1 MSRPPQGIHEVVHHL
16 FEASAHERHLGG
28 TNQNIH
34 REESR
39 GPQTVTDN
47 EVCSYPC
54 SLVDAPRLALI
65 PPRYGP
71 DVIGGAELVL
81 REVAHGM
88 AERGWQVDV
97 LTTCARDHYTW
108 ANHYPPGTST
118 DGAVTVHRFPV
129 VNDTSGQARA
139 VVAQRLALGE
149 MPTLGEQENWINDGL
164 RVPELFHAVLD
175 RADTYDAIVVSPYL
189 FWTSFAAGLVA
200 PGRTILRPCLH
211 DEPEA
216 RFELFEPLFNGV
228 ARLWLN
234 TDPEL
239 DLLTTIA
246 PGHAPASV
254 IGEGVPVPD
263 SYDPE
268 GFRARHGLGDF
279 PFVLY
284 AGRREG
290 AKGWEQLLDG
300 FVATVRKEDV
310 NLHLVTIG
318 VGEVHIPEDVAHL
331 IHDLG
336 MVSDRDR
343 DDAFAAASG
352 YLQPSALE
360 SFSRTVMEAWL
371 AGTPVI
377 ANGASAVVSWHCERS
392 GAGLTY
398 EDDADLEQCLRFIA
412 EAPDAA
418 AELAR
423 PGRAYVLDNYT
434 WPVTLDRM
442 EASLNELVGR

>member
-1 MSRPPQGIHEVVHHL
+1 M
-16 FEASAHERHLGG
+16 
-28 TNQNIH
+28 
-34 REESR
+34 
-39 GPQTVTDN
+39 
-47 EVCSYPC
+47 
-54 SLVDAPRLALI
+54 DAPRLALV

-81 REVAHGM
+81 REIAHGM
-88 AERGWQVDV
+88 AARGWQVDV

-108 ANHYPPGTST
+108 ANHYPAGTST
-118 DGAVTVHRFPV
+118 DGPVTIRRFPV
-129 VNDTSGQARA
+129 VDDTSGKARA
-139 VVAQRLALGE
+139 QVAQRLALGE
-149 MPTLGEQENWINDGL
+149 LPTLREQEAWMNDGL
-164 RVPELFHAVLD
+164 RVPELFHALLD
-175 RADTYDAIVVSPYL
+175 EADTYQAIVVSPYL
-189 FWTSFAAGLVA
+189 FWTSFAGGLVA
-200 PGRTILRPCLH
+200 PERTILRPCLH

-228 ARLWLN
+228 ARIWVN
-234 TDPEL
+234 TDPEA
-239 DLLTTIA
+239 DLLDQIH

-254 IGEGVPVPD
+254 MGEGVPVPEA
-263 SYDPE
+263 YDPD
-268 GFRARHGLGDF
+268 GFRERFSLGDSR
-279 PFVLY
+279 FVLY

-290 AKGWEQLLDG
+290 AKGWEQLLDA

-310 NLHLVTIG
+310 DLHLVTIG

-331 IHDLG
+331 VHDLG
-336 MVSDRDR
+336 LVSDRDR

-377 ANGASAVVSWHCERS
+377 ANAASPVVAWHCERS

-412 EAPDAA
+412 EAPEAA
-418 AELAR
+418 AELAL
-423 PGRAYVLDNYT
+423 PGRRYVLDNYT

-442 EASLNELVGR
+442 EAGLRELAGLS

>member
-1 MSRPPQGIHEVVHHL
+1 
-16 FEASAHERHLGG
+16 
-28 TNQNIH
+28 
-34 REESR
+34 
-39 GPQTVTDN
+39 
-47 EVCSYPC
+47 
-54 SLVDAPRLALI
+54 VDAPRLALV

-88 AERGWQVDV
+88 AERGWAVDV

-108 ANHYPPGTST
+108 ANHYPAGATVDGT
-118 DGAVTVHRFPV
+118 VTVHRFPV
-129 VNDTSGQARA
+129 VHDTSGKARA
-139 VVAQRLALGE
+139 AVAQRLALGE
-149 MPTLGEQENWINDGL
+149 EPTLREQEAWINDGL
-164 RVPELFHAVLD
+164 RVPELFHALLD
-175 RADTYDAIVVSPYL
+175 RSDHYDAIVVSPYL
-189 FWTSFAAGLVA
+189 FWTSFACGLIA
-200 PGRTILRPCLH
+200 PERTILRPCLH

-216 RFELFEPLFNGV
+216 RFELFQPLFNGV

-234 TDPEL
+234 TDPEAALL
-239 DLLTTIA
+239 DRIA
-246 PGHAPASV
+246 PGHAPAQV
-254 IGEGVPVPD
+254 IGEGVPVPT

-268 GFRARHGLGDF
+268 GFRARHDLGDAR
-279 PFVLY
+279 FVLY

-310 NLHLVTIG
+310 DLHLVTIG
-318 VGEVHIPEDVAHL
+318 VGDVHIPDDVAHL
-331 IHDLG
+331 VHDLG
-336 MVSDRDR
+336 LVSDRDR

-377 ANGASAVVSWHCERS
+377 ANAASPVVAWHCERS

-398 EDDADLEQCLRFIA
+398 DDDADLEQCLRFIA

-418 AELAR
+418 AELAA
-423 PGRAYVLDNYT
+423 PGRQYVLDHYT
-434 WPVTLDRM
+434 WPITLDRM
-442 EASLNELVGR
+442 EASLNELAGRS